1 MAEMQVK
8 IGADV
13 NNAVAGINKVNQS
26 LNTLP
31 PAVGKAHAALSKLPN
46 VSNQSTLALSNL
58 SRVAQDAPYGFIGIA
73 NNLNPLLESFQR
85 LKATTGTTGGAL
97 KALGKELGGAG
108 GLGLALGIVSSL
120 AVVFGDKLFGAG
132 KAAEKAKTAAD
143 ALRDSINGVFKE
155 IAREA
160 TEVGSLVTVLK
171 NETETRERRLGAIK
185 ELQRI
190 QPEIFAGLK
199 LEGNAVIG
207 LDNAYKNYLGNLKNV
222 IAAKIIQAQI
232 EQKIEQLLKMQ
243 GVAASKAE
251 KDLLAGV
258 KNFQASLQN
267 KTDLSGVRLFPDIGG
282 SQKRQLGTIEQDIKN
297 LFDELGNYSKSIEL
311 KPANLNLSPDRITIE
326 KPRDLSFASNVD
338 FQQLLDLQFAKKYKI
353 RPKAF
358 DITGGGVAGT
368 QVGTGEEFDREVQK
382 MNALGNIVT
391 NFVTPAFQTFFDTI
405 AQGGNAFKAFGQAVI
420 QSLTA
425 LISKLITTV
434 ALAAILS
441 AVTGGAAGVGFQGA
455 SGFKQIFS
463 SLLGFRAAG
472 GPVGS
477 GQPYVVGE
485 QGREVFV
492 PSTSGRII
500 PNNQLGGIAG
510 SATPTIIFNGRLAV
524 SGNELKLLLNRTD
537 RYQGV
542 NV

>member
-1 MAEMQVK
+1 MQVR

-31 PAVGKAHAALSKLPN
+31 TSAGKANVALSKLPQT
-46 VSNQSTLALSNL
+46 SNQATLALSNL

-85 LKATTGTTGGAL
+85 LKASTGSTKGAL
-97 KALGKELGGAG
+97 KALGSSLTGAG
-108 GLGLALGIVSSL
+108 GIGLALGIVSSL

-143 ALRDSINGVFKE
+143 ALRDSINGIFKE
-155 IAREA
+155 IAKEA

-171 NETETRERRLGAIK
+171 NETETRERRLAAIK
-185 ELQRI
+185 ELQKI
-190 QPEIFAGLK
+190 QPDIFAGLK
-199 LEGNAVIG
+199 LEGSAVIG

-232 EQKIEQLLKMQ
+232 EQKIEQLLRLQ

-267 KTDLSGVRLFPDIGG
+267 KTDLSGVKLFPDMGG
-282 SQKRQLGTIEQDIKN
+282 PQKRQLQTIEQDIKN

-311 KPANLNLSPDRITIE
+311 KPANLNLSPDRVTVA
-326 KPRDLSFASNVD
+326 KPRDLSFAND
-338 FQQLLDLQFAKKYKI
+338 FDFEAALFSKIKIPKLKVGFQLESPGSA
-353 RPKAF
+353 
-358 DITGGGVAGT
+358 AGNADST
-368 QVGTGEEFDREVQK
+368 DNLFEREVQK

-420 QSLTA
+420 QSLTG
-425 LISKLITTV
+425 LITKLITTV

-485 QGREVFV
+485 QGRELFV

-500 PNNQLGGIAG
+500 PNNQLNGLSG
-510 SATPTIIFNGRLAV
+510 SASPSIIFNGRLAV